1 MHHPWQLRE
10 DSTTE
15 DMGEVDGE
23 VVVVAVLD
31 AVVAVAVVTAEAMVI
46 HCHCNSYQFIQGLGS
61 ILFWCADF
69 GQLI

>member
-23 VVVVAVLD
+23 VAVVAVLD

-46 HCHCNSYQFIQGLGS
+46 HCNSY
-61 ILFWCADF
+61 
-69 GQLI
+69 